1 MDPPA
6 NTGAP
11 SKLMLFRLITILS
24 TVMLTLLYILP
35 TKSQPEDDARFL
47 RQFWKTK
54 LKQLDL
60 QGPTRKQACPIEQA
74 LDPQACGVCHRK
86 QFADW
91 KGCRMS
97 DSMGSSLEAEL
108 SYFQDK
114 GQWSK
119 VTVCLACHAP
129 LAEQQPKLK
138 KAKNLVDNQHFDKQL
153 QASGVSCAVC
163 HVRQH
168 ERFSDVEAMEG
179 QESKGTPKLQ
189 NNHSIFDVPKS
200 PAKSVAARSATT
212 ADQTAEIA
220 QRRTPH
226 GGASHT
232 TAFLD
237 SKFCIRC
244 HQFDPEDKRLNGKL
258 LQDTFQEWK
267 RSPYSK
273 AGVSC
278 QNCHMPEGR
287 HLFLGI
293 HDSGMVA
300 RGVTVDLSILPVAD
314 SPAGKI
320 KALLKLTSS
329 HVGHLFP
336 TYSVPKVFLNMELLT
351 KDKVPIAGTQRQA
364 IIGRDIDIDVSK
376 EYFDTRLPPG
386 QSRVLEATFQARS
399 DCRLHAWVEVHPD
412 DEYEYLHESWLKD
425 TDLSPRQRQ
434 LKEIAL
440 ARTRNSWFRI
450 FDRTV
455 DLLH

>member
-1 MDPPA
+1 
-6 NTGAP
+6 
-11 SKLMLFRLITILS
+11 
-24 TVMLTLLYILP
+24 
-35 TKSQPEDDARFL
+35 
-47 RQFWKTK
+47 
-54 LKQLDL
+54 
-60 QGPTRKQACPIEQA
+60 
-74 LDPQACGVCHRK
+74 
-86 QFADW
+86 
-91 KGCRMS
+91 
-97 DSMGSSLEAEL
+97 
-108 SYFQDK
+108 
-114 GQWSK
+114 
-119 VTVCLACHAP
+119 
-129 LAEQQPKLK
+129 PKLK
-138 KAKNLVDNQHFDKQL
+138 RAKRLVDNPHFDRHL

-168 ERFSDVEAMEG
+168 ERFSDLEAMEG
-179 QESKGTPKLQ
+179 QESNCSQKLQ
-189 NNHSIFDVPKS
+189 NDQFSFDAPVS
-200 PAKSVAARSATT
+200 PEKTVAARSSMT
-212 ADQTAEIA
+212 AA
-220 QRRTPH
+220 QSARLTEQRKPH

-232 TAFLD
+232 SAFLD

-267 RSPYSK
+267 RSPYAK

-293 HDSGMVA
+293 HDSQMVA
-300 RGVTVDLSILPVAD
+300 RGVNVDLSVLPVAEGQ
-314 SPAGKI
+314 AGRV

-336 TYSVPKVFLNMELLT
+336 TYSVPKVFLKMELLT
-351 KDKVPIAGTQRQA
+351 KDKVPIAGTLRQA

-386 QSRVLEATFQARS
+386 QSRVLEAIFQARS
-399 DCRLHAWVEVHPD
+399 DCQLHAWVEVHPD
-412 DEYEYLHESWLKD
+412 DEYEYVHESWLKD